1 MMQNAFFID
10 WFELMGGLPKSGLSS
25 KPLTENGLHYTQ
37 AGYEKLGTKLVH
49 GLGLKIPEAPP
60 PSLENLRK
68 AVIVKDTLF
77 FNRWRPQNETYL
89 FGFRKH
95 EQGQN
100 AKEIPM
106 FDPLIAQ
113 GDISIQKLKTE
124 ALAQTRR
131 P

>member
-1 MMQNAFFID
+1 
-10 WFELMGGLPKSGLSS
+10 
-25 KPLTENGLHYTQ
+25 LHYTQ
-37 AGYEKLGTKLVH
+37 AGYEKLAVELLR
-49 GLGLKIPEAPP
+49 GLGLKIPEAP
-60 PSLENLRK
+60 SLALEKLRK
-68 AVIVKDTLF
+68 AVIDKNALF

-113 GDISIQKLKTE
+113 GDASIQKLKIE
-124 ALAQTRR
+124 ALAQTHR

>member
-1 MMQNAFFID
+1 MA
-10 WFELMGGLPKSGLSS
+10 
-25 KPLTENGLHYTQ
+25 
-37 AGYEKLGTKLVH
+37 
-49 GLGLKIPEAPP
+49 
-60 PSLENLRK
+60 
-68 AVIVKDTLF
+68 KDFLF

-106 FDPLIAQ
+106 FDPLIEQA
-113 GDISIQKLKTE
+113 DKKIDELKGA
-124 ALAQTRR
+124 ALAAAKR